1 MQRSASSRLSGASR
15 RFLPRILTPLYSFHQ
30 PITRSFS
37 AKPKVVILGSGWSG
51 FRLAQDLDKKIYDV
65 TVISPRNHFLFT
77 PLLPSTAVGT
87 LEFRCIQEPVRT
99 IPGLS
104 YLQASC
110 NSIDFQSKSL
120 SCTEIF
126 KGKVFNQRF
135 DYLVM
140 AVGSETNTFGVQGV
154 ENNSNVFFLKQ
165 LDHARAIRNRLIEC
179 FERASI
185 KDLDE
190 TEKKRLLT
198 FVVVGG
204 GAINIEF
211 ASELH
216 DFLTED
222 VSKWYPD
229 LKDYI
234 RVVVVEASGHIL
246 GTFKESLV
254 HYVEKLF
261 ISRNIELRTQT
272 TVKEVKN
279 NVAHLGN
286 GETLPFGVMVWSTGI
301 KQIPLIRNLP
311 SLVSKTQGGRVKI
324 DQHLRVLA
332 EISPENLLAPLCDG
346 TVFAIG
352 DCAADSIRPL
362 PTLAQVSSPLCPSL
376 SFLADLCCRLHLNK
390 RNILR
395 KFSTNNSPHI
405 ILLQWRPSH

>member
-1 MQRSASSRLSGASR
+1 MQRSLHSGLTRASR
-15 RFLPRILTPLYSFHQ
+15 SFLPSIHRGNPRSLSTKPRI
-30 PITRSFS
+30 I
-37 AKPKVVILGSGWSG
+37 ILGSGWSG

-99 IPGLS
+99 IPGLH

-110 NSIDFQSKSL
+110 DSIDFQTKTL

-140 AVGSETNTFGVQGV
+140 AVGSETNTFGVPGV

-165 LDHARAIRNRLIEC
+165 LEHARAIRNRLIEC

-185 KDLDE
+185 QDLE
-190 TEKKRLLT
+190 ESERKRLLT

-229 LKDYI
+229 LKNYI

-261 ISRNIELRTQT
+261 LSRNIELRTQT
-272 TVKEVKN
+272 TVKEVQY

-286 GETLPFGVMVWSTGI
+286 GEVLPFGVMVWSTGI
-301 KQIPLIRNLP
+301 KQVKLIRNLP
-311 SLVSKTQGGRVKI
+311 SIVSKTQGGRVQI
-324 DQHLRVLA
+324 DQHLRVLVDQSS
-332 EISPENLLAPLCDG
+332 EENSSVKKLVPLCDG

-352 DCAADSIRPL
+352 DCAADSMRPL
-362 PTLAQVSSPLCPSL
+362 PSLAQVSSIFLSQSHIGGRWPVNRENISL
-376 SFLADLCCRLHLNK
+376 RS
-390 RNILR
+390 
-395 KFSTNNSPHI
+395 STNISQHA
-405 ILLQWRPSH
+405 LLKSKLFH

>member
-1 MQRSASSRLSGASR
+1 MLSVFRVSKASL
-15 RFLPRILTPLYSFHQ
+15 RFVSTTTKPRV
-30 PITRSFS
+30 
-37 AKPKVVILGSGWSG
+37 AILGTGWSG
-51 FRLAQDLDKKIYDV
+51 FRLAQDLDKEKYDV

-87 LEFRCIQEPVRT
+87 LEFRCIQEPIRT
-99 IPGLS
+99 IPGLN
-104 YLQASC
+104 YIQALC
-110 NSIDFQSKSL
+110 NNIDFDKKVL

-126 KGKVFNQRF
+126 KGRVFDTKF
-135 DYLVM
+135 DYLIL
-140 AVGSETNTFGVQGV
+140 AVGSETNTFGVPGV
-154 ENNSNVFFLKQ
+154 ENNPNVFFLKQ
-165 LDHARAIRNRLIEC
+165 LEHARAIRNRLIEC

-185 KDLDE
+185 RDLDE
-190 TEKKRLLT
+190 AEKKRLLT

-211 ASELH
+211 ASELY

-229 LKDYI
+229 LKNYI

-254 HYVEKLF
+254 NYVEKLF

-272 TVKEVKN
+272 IVKEVKY

-286 GETLPFGVMVWSTGI
+286 GDALPFGVMVWSTGV
-301 KQIPLIRNLP
+301 KQVPLIRNLP
-311 SLVSKTQGGRVKI
+311 PLVSKTQGGRVKI
-324 DQHLRVLA
+324 DQHLRVLTEQKVEGA
-332 EISPENLLAPLCDG
+332 TSLVPICEG

-362 PTLAQVSSPLCPSL
+362 PTLAQVS
-376 SFLADLCCRLHLNK
+376 F
-390 RNILR
+390 
-395 KFSTNNSPHI
+395 
-405 ILLQWRPSH
+405 